1 MYRRLIY
8 CFQSIKQYFFHN
20 FKLSTKTNQMS
31 NTSSNMLPL
40 GTIAPEFYLKDT
52 NSNESFSFSDI
63 KGEKG
68 TLVLFICNHC
78 PFVHHAISEVIRIA
92 NDYRV
97 QGIGVVAISSNDV
110 INYPQDSPELMTEF
124 AFENNFEF
132 PYLYDETQEV
142 AKAYDA
148 ACTPDFFLFDNQNK
162 LVYCGQLDD
171 SRPSNG
177 IPLSGS
183 DLRGAIDGVIYN
195 RIINPIQKPSLGCN
209 IKWKK

>member
-1 MYRRLIY
+1 
-8 CFQSIKQYFFHN
+8 
-20 FKLSTKTNQMS
+20 MS
-31 NTSSNMLPL
+31 RTPSNMVAL

-52 NSNESFSFSDI
+52 NSANSYFTFEDI

-68 TLVLFICNHC
+68 TLVMFLCNHC
-78 PFVHHAISEVIRIA
+78 PFVHHVVEEVIRIA

-97 QGIGVVAISSNDV
+97 QGIGIVAISSNDV
-110 INYPQDSPELMTEF
+110 LNYPEDSPELMTEF

-132 PYLYDETQEV
+132 PYLYDETQET
-142 AKAYDA
+142 AKGYDA

-162 LVYCGQLDD
+162 LVYRGQLDD
-171 SRPSNG
+171 SRPGNG
-177 IPLSGS
+177 IPLSGN

-195 RIINPIQKPSLGCN
+195 RIINPDQKPSIGCS